1 MTRTLSSE
9 RNSEMA
15 VGNVTQSRPLETVG
29 LVRIILK
36 NRAEPDPYVLV
47 IEHGELNG
55 WITHSRKHR
64 FSFEAEFIGRSELG
78 RA

>member
-1 MTRTLSSE
+1 
-9 RNSEMA
+9 MA
-15 VGNVTQSRPLETVG
+15 IDNATALRQVATVD
-29 LVRIILK
+29 LVRITLK
-36 NRAEPDPYVLV
+36 HRTESNPHVVV
-47 IEHGELNG
+47 IEHDELNA

>member
-1 MTRTLSSE
+1 
-9 RNSEMA
+9 MA
-15 VGNVTQSRPLETVG
+15 VDDAMRSRPLETVG

-47 IEHGELNG
+47 IEHGELNA

-64 FSFEAEFIGRSELG
+64 FSFEAEFIGHSELG

>member
-1 MTRTLSSE
+1 
-9 RNSEMA
+9 MA
-15 VGNVTQSRPLETVG
+15 VDNATRSRPLETVG

-36 NRAEPDPYVLV
+36 NRAQLDPYVLV

-55 WITHSRKHR
+55 WITYSRKHR
-64 FSFEAEFIGRSELG
+64 CSFEAEFIGRSELG